1 MEAPDLPA
9 YHRNASPAELKA
21 IIRKH
26 YASSAFNTCNT
37 QKLLLMQGQP
47 CKLFVNPKVKP
58 FAIHK
63 HRPVAIHSKKETRQV
78 LDRDTDMGVIRPK
91 LLGKPTVWCVPMHI
105 IAKKSGKPR
114 RVVDFYKLNQASL
127 RQIEPTKALLLQC
140 QSVLLNS
147 KKTIFDAWHGYH
159 SMLL

>member
-1 MEAPDLPA
+1 
-9 YHRNASPAELKA
+9 
-21 IIRKH
+21 
-26 YASSAFNTCNT
+26 
-37 QKLLLMQGQP
+37 
-47 CKLFVNPKVKP
+47 
-58 FAIHK
+58 
-63 HRPVAIHSKKETRQV
+63 
-78 LDRDTDMGVIRPK
+78 
-91 LLGKPTVWCVPMHI
+91 MHI

-140 QSVLLNS
+140 QSVLSNG